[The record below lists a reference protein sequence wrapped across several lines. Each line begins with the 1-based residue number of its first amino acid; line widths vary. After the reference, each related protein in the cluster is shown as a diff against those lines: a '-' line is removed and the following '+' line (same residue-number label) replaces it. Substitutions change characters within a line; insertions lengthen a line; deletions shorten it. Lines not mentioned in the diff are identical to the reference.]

1 MVTLPLSAVKARFSE
16 VVQGVRTTGEPIT
29 VTVDG
34 EPAVVLSAAPTQK
47 AQPRPFEVDACLAL
61 YEAILASPRPD
72 APFDA
77 VESVR
82 PGRR

>member
-16 VVQGVRTTGEPIT
+16 VIREVRATGEPVTI
-29 VTVDG
+29 TVDG

-47 AQPRPFEVDACLAL
+47 AQPTAFEVDASLAL
-61 YEAILASPRPD
+61 YEAILAMPRPD

-82 PGRR
+82 AGRR